1 MKQVKTKIHSYLNSG
16 ETLLLIFLVFSS
28 GFSTIFQLLFLFAFS
43 LLFLF
48 NGSKIINSRRWIFYF
63 GLTILSLLQ
72 LTLFSVEDY
81 GLNFIFNSLMITLFW
96 FIAFQNSN
104 FIERITKQ
112 KSINVFKV
120 IKTFILINLF
130 FVVIQIIV
138 MCFEFKTIFPF
149 SSMSAG
155 DNVKGLFRNSSV
167 NQIIM
172 SLCVIYFYDLKK
184 YKLLLISMIIMI
196 LTFYMSGLII
206 FFGVVIAY
214 SFLLFKLKNK
224 IKIIFASIIFAFLF
238 TKISPENIKYVRHIL
253 VDKVQSKTDP
263 VRKLVSFEQ
272 TFEHWTS
279 NLKTFILGTGGG
291 KFSSRTAFIT
301 GGEYVS
307 WFPKN
312 LKYLS
317 TEFNNNHFQLWN
329 KKILSIPY
337 KDGTSNQPFSFYNKI
352 IGEYGLIGLLLFI
365 TYWLGFFNKRQKL
378 GIVKLNLYLIL
389 AFFLLDYWFEYFTVI
404 IFFELILLEK
414 ISIESKTPQ

>member
-48 NGSKIINSRRWIFYF
+48 SGSKIINSRRWIFYF

-72 LTLFSVEDY
+72 LTLFRVEDY

-96 FIAFQNSN
+96 FMAFQNSN

-196 LTFYMSGLII
+196 LTFYMSGLIM
-206 FFGVVIAY
+206 FFGVVIGY
-214 SFLLFKLKNK
+214 SFVLFKLKNK
-224 IKIIFASIIFAFLF
+224 IA
-238 TKISPENIKYVRHIL
+238 
-253 VDKVQSKTDP
+253 
-263 VRKLVSFEQ
+263 
-272 TFEHWTS
+272 
-279 NLKTFILGTGGG
+279 
-291 KFSSRTAFIT
+291 
-301 GGEYVS
+301 
-307 WFPKN
+307 
-312 LKYLS
+312 
-317 TEFNNNHFQLWN
+317 
-329 KKILSIPY
+329 
-337 KDGTSNQPFSFYNKI
+337 
-352 IGEYGLIGLLLFI
+352 
-365 TYWLGFFNKRQKL
+365 
-378 GIVKLNLYLIL
+378 
-389 AFFLLDYWFEYFTVI
+389 
-404 IFFELILLEK
+404 
-414 ISIESKTPQ
+414 